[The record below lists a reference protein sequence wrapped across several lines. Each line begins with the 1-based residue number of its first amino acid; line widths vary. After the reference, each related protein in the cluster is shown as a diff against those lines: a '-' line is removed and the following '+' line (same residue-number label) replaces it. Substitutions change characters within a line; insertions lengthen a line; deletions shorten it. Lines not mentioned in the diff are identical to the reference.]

1 MKVIL
6 KEDVKNLGIMGSV
19 VDVANGYGR
28 NYLIPR
34 KLAIEANP
42 NNLNQIKHEKD
53 IIEIK
58 SRKIIRSAEDLA
70 KQVSGITL
78 SIEAQ
83 SGEDDKLFGSV
94 TSMDIAEALSKQGVE
109 IDKRKINLEEP
120 IKRLGTYTVSVKI
133 HHDVTANVTVEVKK
147 AVSAEA

>member
-34 KLAIEANP
+34 NLAVEANP
-42 NNLNQIKHEKD
+42 KNLNQIKHEKD

-58 SRKIIRSAEDLA
+58 SKKIIRSAEDLA

-133 HHDVTANVTVEVKK
+133 HHDVSANVTVEVKK